1 MKRFLALILCAMLL
15 AGVCTLAAAE
25 ELPTVNIVVSMN
37 TSTDDLNENEFLKNL
52 AADNAAS
59 GAQNVEAVP
68 GASASGSPESLPD
81 ANGNVPKTQA
91 ERMAAAEAVVAEL
104 LDDDKK

>member
-37 TSTDDLNENEFLKNL
+37 TSTDDLNENEFL
-52 AADNAAS
+52 
-59 GAQNVEAVP
+59 
-68 GASASGSPESLPD
+68 
-81 ANGNVPKTQA
+81 
-91 ERMAAAEAVVAEL
+91 
-104 LDDDKK
+104 

>member
-37 TSTDDLNENEFLKNL
+37 TSTDNL
-52 AADNAAS
+52 S
-59 GAQNVEAVP
+59 CP
-68 GASASGSPESLPD
+68 SSRTTWIP
-81 ANGNVPKTQA
+81 
-91 ERMAAAEAVVAEL
+91 M
-104 LDDDKK
+104 